1 MFSAHFTSQIVCSI
15 VSARSKVFGRLF
27 WLWYNRGGVQ
37 IWQNI
42 QDISERLLTKREV
55 GKERMREGDRLHREG
70 SNRGLMKPEN
80 SKRHI

>member
-1 MFSAHFTSQIVCSI
+1 MEC
-15 VSARSKVFGRLF
+15 F

-42 QDISERLLTKREV
+42 QDISESLLTKWED
-55 GKERMREGDRLHREG
+55 GKERMREGDRLNREE

-80 SKRHI
+80 